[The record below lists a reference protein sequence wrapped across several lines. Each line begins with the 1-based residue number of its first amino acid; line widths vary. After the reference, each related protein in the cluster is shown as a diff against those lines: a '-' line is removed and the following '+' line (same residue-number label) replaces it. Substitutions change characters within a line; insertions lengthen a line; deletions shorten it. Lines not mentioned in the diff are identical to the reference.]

1 MMMQGLRNAGRSWL
15 GKIVVG
21 VLFGF
26 LIFSFAIWGIGDI
39 FRGAGANQM
48 AAQVGESKVTV
59 DAVRQAYQTEV
70 QRLTRQLRRAI
81 TPDLARAFGIE
92 STVLNRL
99 VTQATL
105 DEEARRRGL
114 AISDAA
120 VAQSIVNDPAF
131 RGSDGQFSR
140 IAFDNILREAGF
152 TEQAFIAE
160 QRRTVLRQQIAEA
173 TTAGVTVPVA
183 MMEAIHRYGTERRSI
198 DYLVLPASRVAEIPV
213 PDDATLR
220 AFYEARKLAFA
231 APEYRRINVLVLTP
245 NSLAAAAAI
254 SEADVLR
261 RYEEVKATRF
271 GTPERR
277 AVDQIVFQNADEARA
292 ASERLR
298 AGATIDEIATE
309 RGLSAGD
316 LRLGTVTRAEMIDP
330 AIADAAFALAEG
342 AVSEPVAGRFGTVLV
357 RVAAIEP
364 ARTRPFA
371 EVAPEIRTELAIA
384 QGRARLDEIH
394 DRIEDQRASARP
406 LDEIAR
412 EQNLQLTAVSA
423 IDRAGLDKAGTP
435 FSGLPER
442 DALLQAVFASDI
454 GIDNEALRLRDGGYA
469 WFEIAGIEPAR
480 ERPFEEVKAL
490 VETQWRA
497 DETSRR
503 LAEQARALVA
513 RLDKGEALAAIA
525 AELGTTPAAIA
536 DLGRETDT
544 PDLPRNVVAQIFA
557 TPQGKSGQVARDAD
571 RIVFVVSAV
580 AVPPFLR
587 TSNEMAQIEPR
598 LRSAVSEDVLGQHV
612 AQMQK
617 AFGLTINDRA
627 VRTAL
632 GSTEN

>member
-1 MMMQGLRNAGRSWL
+1 MMMQGLRNAGQSWL

-21 VLFGF
+21 VLFSF
-26 LIFSFAIWGIGDI
+26 LILSFAIWGIGDI
-39 FRGAGANQM
+39 FRGAGTNQV
-48 AAQVGESKVTV
+48 AAQVGESKVSA

-120 VAQSIVNDPAF
+120 VAQSIVSDPAF

-140 IAFDNILREAGF
+140 IAFDNILREAGY

-183 MMEAIHRYGTERRSI
+183 MLEAIHRYGTERRSI
-198 DYLVLPASRVAEIPV
+198 DYIVLPASRIGEIPA
-213 PDDATLR
+213 PDEATLR
-220 AFYEARKLAFA
+220 SFYEARKLGFA
-231 APEYRRINVLVLTP
+231 APEYRRLNVLVLTP
-245 NSLAAAAAI
+245 NALAAAASV
-254 SEADVLR
+254 SEADVLK
-261 RYEEVKATRF
+261 RYEEVKDTRF
-271 GTPERR
+271 GSPERR
-277 AVDQIVFQNADEARA
+277 TIDQVVFQSADEAKA
-292 ASERLR
+292 TSERIK
-298 AGATIDEIATE
+298 AGASLDEIATS

-330 AIADAAFALAEG
+330 AVAAAAFALAEG
-342 AVSEPVAGRFGTVLV
+342 AVSEPVAGRFGSVIV

-371 EVAPEIRTELAIA
+371 EVAPEIRAELASSR
-384 QGRARLDEIH
+384 GRARIDEIH

-406 LDEIAR
+406 LEEIAR
-412 EQNLQLTAVSA
+412 EQGIPLTAVQAVS
-423 IDRAGLDKAGTP
+423 RAGLDKAGTP
-435 FSGLPER
+435 VADLPER
-442 DALLQAVFASDI
+442 DALLQAAFASDI

-480 ERPFEEVKAL
+480 ERAFDEVKAL
-490 VETQWRA
+490 VDAQWRA
-497 DETSRR
+497 DESSRR
-503 LAEQARALVA
+503 LGEQARAIVA
-513 RLDKGEALAAIA
+513 RLDKGELLAAIA
-525 AELGTTPAAIA
+525 AELGLVPGASTDI
-536 DLGRETDT
+536 GRETDT
-544 PDLPRNVVAQIFA
+544 PDLPRNVVTLVFA
-557 TPQGKSGQVARDAD
+557 TPQGKAGQATREND
-571 RIVFVVSAV
+571 RVVFSVGSVT
-580 AVPPFLR
+580 VPPFLR
-587 TSNEMAQIEPR
+587 TSNDMAQIEPR
-598 LRSAVSEDVLGQHV
+598 LRSAVAEDVLGQHV

-617 AFGLTINDRA
+617 AYGLTINDRA

-632 GSTEN
+632 GTAEN

>member
-292 ASERLR
+292 ASERIK

-371 EVAPEIRTELAIA
+371 EVAPEIRTELATA

-435 FSGLPER
+435 VSGLPER

-580 AVPPFLR
+580 TVPPFLR